1 MTSESRNNVGDKL
14 DIATEDKLYEAAVRQ
29 AFELWIN
36 PEIERRRQT
45 GRLRDGFALY
55 AAQVIMD
62 MDTDSP
68 TVRLNEEVKAVF
80 RAQLK
85 RAVQKGEV
93 VWENDFDEIEDLEL
107 TDLDPNAA
115 HLTIILRKGM
125 WVLKFDFR
133 YNAARIRETIETA
146 REFLD
151 CATFSLNK
159 GNVRA
164 FVENLFG
171 AAELMAK
178 GLLLMHP
185 DRSILT
191 GKSHK
196 IIASKFN
203 WWGKLGN
210 TDPEYVKLLNH
221 LSVLRRPARYLQKR
235 LALKIEHAKVMLA
248 VAEDM
253 FQTLSGEAPK
263 RISVRLTQSLE
274 N

>member
-1 MTSESRNNVGDKL
+1 MTLDSTNDPGDKL
-14 DIATEDKLYEAAVRQ
+14 EVATENNRYAVAMRQ

-45 GRLRDGFALY
+45 GRLRDGFALS

-62 MDTDSP
+62 MDTDAP

-80 RAQLK
+80 RARLK

-159 GNVRA
+159 GNLRA

-221 LSVLRRPARYLQKR
+221 LSVLRRPARYLQTR
-235 LALKIEHAKVMLA
+235 LALNIEDAKVMLA

-263 RISVRLTQSLE
+263 RISVQGIQSLK